1 MLLCSENYDSITQTY
16 LKFHATGVPMS
27 NADHTSLLATDEL
40 SVFCNDSGPDS
51 LNTENA
57 NEQGLF
63 YAHVL
68 THQRDTSRK
77 EDMPTRS
84 SLSRVWV
91 NGGGEGRGGGG
102 GEWGLTLAAPVPR
115 FSLVVMLAGCSTSHF
130 QFQLKMA
137 S

>member
-1 MLLCSENYDSITQTY
+1 
-16 LKFHATGVPMS
+16 MS

-40 SVFCNDSGPDS
+40 SIFCNDSGPDS

-77 EDMPTRS
+77 EDMPARS
-84 SLSRVWV
+84 SLQEC
-91 NGGGEGRGGGG
+91 G
-102 GEWGLTLAAPVPR
+102 
-115 FSLVVMLAGCSTSHF
+115 
-130 QFQLKMA
+130 
-137 S
+137 